1 MRGKHPC
8 KETMLFANLLDIY
21 TRKMLVRRQCRTVR
35 LFTPFAFPKKNLA
48 TGKSIRYRVLRLTTI
63 LVPGTNSLHIS
74 FAEVMRENMKG
85 SACCG

>member
-1 MRGKHPC
+1 MSYSTLIH
-8 KETMLFANLLDIY
+8 TI
-21 TRKMLVRRQCRTVR
+21 R
-35 LFTPFAFPKKNLA
+35 LSKKNLA
-48 TGKSIRYRVLRLTTI
+48 TGKSIRYRILRLATI

>member
-35 LFTPFAFPKKNLA
+35 LFTPFAFPKKPSDREKHTVQNIASSHHSRARDELA
-48 TGKSIRYRVLRLTTI
+48 SHLLR
-63 LVPGTNSLHIS
+63 
-74 FAEVMRENMKG
+74 
-85 SACCG
+85 